1 MYLTYLNVSI
11 ILFIVKL
18 HFINR
23 LCRSGLTVLI
33 SIIGGL
39 NTVYAEP
46 FFDAK
51 TLSVTIVQ
59 SEDSGSYAEFSNALS
74 QILSDK
80 GIAHLT
86 IDLSKPI
93 PNSGLVV
100 AVGMKA
106 AMVVANSNAPAVLN
120 VLIPKSG
127 FDKLLQDFTRRANSH
142 YYFAIVLD
150 QPFYRQAHLIA
161 AILPGKHNVGL
172 LYSTPPNELI
182 QLRDWLTTHGFN
194 LHEQLVNP
202 AQPLAEP
209 LQNILHNSDV
219 LLALPDAVVY
229 NSSTLRNIFL
239 ATYRSGVP
247 VIGIS
252 TGYVKAGAL
261 CAIFSTPTQI
271 AIQTASQILLF
282 GETHGLPTVQYCSE
296 FEVMVNEQVAR
307 SLGLQI
313 KSAQALHEIISAEI
327 RRKP

>member
-1 MYLTYLNVSI
+1 MI
-11 ILFIVKL
+11 FLFVAKSY
-18 HFINR
+18 FINR
-23 LCRSGLTVLI
+23 LRRSGLTVFI
-33 SIIGGL
+33 SLFGLL

-59 SEDSGSYAEFSNALS
+59 SEDSGSYVEFSEALS

-127 FDKLLQDFTRRANSH
+127 FDKLLQDFTRRATSH

-150 QPFYRQAHLIA
+150 QPFHRQAHLIA
-161 AILPGKHNVGL
+161 ALLPGKHDVGL
-172 LYSTPPNELI
+172 LYSSPPNELT
-182 QLRDWLTTHGFN
+182 QLRDTLTTHGFN

-202 AQPLAEP
+202 ALPLAES
-209 LQNILHNSDV
+209 LQNILHDSEM

-229 NSSTLRNIFL
+229 NSSTIRNILL

-252 TGYVKAGAL
+252 AGYVKAGAL
-261 CAIFSTPTQI
+261 CAVFSTPLQIAAQAATQI
-271 AIQTASQILLF
+271 RRF
-282 GETHGLPTVQYCSE
+282 GETHALPTVQYPQE

-313 KSAQALHEIISAEI
+313 KSAQELHEIISAEI
-327 RRKP
+327 RRNP